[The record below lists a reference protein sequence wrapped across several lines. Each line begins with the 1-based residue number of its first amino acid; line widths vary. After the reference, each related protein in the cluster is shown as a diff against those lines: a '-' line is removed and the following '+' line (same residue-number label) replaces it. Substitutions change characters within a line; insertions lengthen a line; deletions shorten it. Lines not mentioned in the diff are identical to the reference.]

1 MSAVFIDTSFFIAL
15 LRTTDQFH
23 GQAMAWARRSA
34 EELVTTD
41 YVLLEFMDAFSH
53 PVLRRRGLQG
63 LAVVRSNPDVKILSA
78 SKQLMDEGLEAF
90 EKHQDKAW
98 SLTDCISFAVMY
110 RAGITAALTTDR
122 HFEQAG
128 FRALL
133 RVAPG

>member
-23 GQAMAWARRSA
+23 IQAMAWARRSSNA
-34 EELVTTD
+34 LLTTD
-41 YVLLEFMDAFSH
+41 YVLLEFMDAFSY

-63 LAVVRSNPDVKILSA
+63 LAVVRSNPDEKVLSA
-78 SKQLMDEGLEAF
+78 SRQLMDEGLAVLD
-90 EKHQDKAW
+90 KHRDKAW
-98 SLTDCISFAVMY
+98 SLTDCISFAVMNS
-110 RAGITAALTTDR
+110 AGITAALTTDR

-133 RVAPG
+133 RMEPG